1 MAHCRHRI
9 HLWPALFSG
18 QDMPRCILI
27 AASVL
32 DHGMLDDSPIRISN
46 TELFIDGR
54 VIFCARL
61 DATSASDYQPESFP
75 FTAQGLWSSFTVV
88 GYPKKGTPKRID
100 PILNL
105 SSRGVVLEWRN
116 YIDKSEIMFLLLQSS
131 RLKLAPVHHQ
141 CSIDFTGIMVL
152 QISDLQPTD
161 SSYGKNEKLLKQ
173 KGRATLIG
181 TNLLDAISWA
191 TERAKRW
198 NLTIQM
204 SHWPCY
210 WVSSYYRKRY
220 LVDRTWYMI
229 ILLKIYDS
237 WF

>member
-1 MAHCRHRI
+1 MGGSYSVHV
-9 HLWPALFSG
+9 L
-18 QDMPRCILI
+18 MPPQRSWL
-27 AASVL
+27 
-32 DHGMLDDSPIRISN
+32 P
-46 TELFIDGR
+46 TR
-54 VIFCARL
+54 VIPIHC
-61 DATSASDYQPESFP
+61 TGIVVIQNP
-75 FTAQGLWSSFTVV
+75 V

-116 YIDKSEIMFLLLQSS
+116 YIDKSEIMCLLLQSS
-131 RLKLAPVHHQ
+131 RLKLTPAHHQ

-191 TERAKRW
+191 TERARAVPFIWMTTSHPLHISPDKTVKPHHP
-198 NLTIQM
+198 NEPLTM
-204 SHWPCY
+204 LLS
-210 WVSSYYRKRY
+210 
-220 LVDRTWYMI
+220 LI
-229 ILLKIYDS
+229 ILPKTLPGR
-237 WF
+237 

>member
-1 MAHCRHRI
+1 MWYHCSDSAVNQSIYRHERTADRTNAAAWHI
-9 HLWPALFSG
+9 ADTAFTCGPHCFLAKIC

-105 SSRGVVLEWRN
+105 SSRGVVLE
-116 YIDKSEIMFLLLQSS
+116 
-131 RLKLAPVHHQ
+131 
-141 CSIDFTGIMVL
+141 
-152 QISDLQPTD
+152 
-161 SSYGKNEKLLKQ
+161 
-173 KGRATLIG
+173 
-181 TNLLDAISWA
+181 
-191 TERAKRW
+191 
-198 NLTIQM
+198 
-204 SHWPCY
+204 
-210 WVSSYYRKRY
+210 
-220 LVDRTWYMI
+220 
-229 ILLKIYDS
+229 
-237 WF
+237 